1 MKGKKSYHYISDS
14 YDIGLGDYVLV
25 PAGYDNHQV
34 IAKVVD
40 IGYYSAENV
49 PFPLDRTKHIIRKCN
64 ETGKF

>member
-1 MKGKKSYHYISDS
+1 M
-14 YDIGLGDYVLV
+14 LV

-40 IGYYSAENV
+40 IGYYTAENV